1 VGISIATAQLG
12 RVAARA
18 GRFEDAHRLL
28 DEAREMFAR
37 LGAEALAAEAST
49 WFAECLV
56 LEGRYKEALAAL
68 ADLPDGDPIVERL
81 AGYAIVQSRGPLA
94 RAKPHFEA
102 SLAAARAGKRPYEVA
117 LTLRAL
123 AETTKE
129 PDGEAEEILD
139 GLGVVSTPRVP
150 LP

>member
-1 VGISIATAQLG
+1 
-12 RVAARA
+12 
-18 GRFEDAHRLL
+18 
-28 DEAREMFAR
+28 
-37 LGAEALAAEAST
+37 
-49 WFAECLV
+49 
-56 LEGRYKEALAAL
+56 
-68 ADLPDGDPIVERL
+68 
-81 AGYAIVQSRGPLA
+81 VQSRGPLA

-123 AETTKE
+123 AETTKQ

-139 GLGVVSTPRVP
+139 GLGVISTPRVP

>member
-1 VGISIATAQLG
+1 MRPPNSGESLHERDGSKTHIVSWTRGG
-12 RVAARA
+12 RCSAGWEPKHSPRKQAR
-18 GRFEDAHRLL
+18 GSQS
-28 DEAREMFAR
+28 
-37 LGAEALAAEAST
+37 AS
-49 WFAECLV
+49 CS
-56 LEGRYKEALAAL
+56 GRYKEALAAL

-129 PDGEAEEILD
+129 PYGEAEEILD
-139 GLGVVSTPRVP
+139 LLGVVSTPRVP

>member
-1 VGISIATAQLG
+1 
-12 RVAARA
+12 
-18 GRFEDAHRLL
+18 
-28 DEAREMFAR
+28 
-37 LGAEALAAEAST
+37 
-49 WFAECLV
+49 V

-68 ADLPDGDPIVERL
+68 AGLPDGDPIVERL

-94 RAKPHFEA
+94 KAKPHFDA

-129 PDGEAEEILD
+129 PPGEAERILHE
-139 GLGVVSTPRVP
+139 LGVVSTPRVP